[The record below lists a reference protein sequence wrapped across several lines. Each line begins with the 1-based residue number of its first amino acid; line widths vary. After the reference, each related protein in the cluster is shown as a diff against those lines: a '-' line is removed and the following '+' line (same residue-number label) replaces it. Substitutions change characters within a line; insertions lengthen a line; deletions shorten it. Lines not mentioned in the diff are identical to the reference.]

1 MWKTWAPELR
11 SQEMTPELRAAEMKT
26 RGDAMAQAMTDQLN
40 KLFDRAERANR
51 FLVAPSRPYKSAIL
65 RRMCRGDMQLLELV
79 PGIYA
84 RREYY
89 AKLSPKAREYQ
100 LIHSLSAKHPAWVF
114 CGISAAVLHGLYV
127 SYDDLLNGKRV
138 VVEVAGRRQP
148 FVHELV
154 QIRFRHLAP
163 SPFVQTHVNGIPVT
177 SVVDTVIECARS
189 LPFPQALAVMDSA
202 ILYYEIHS
210 ADVARKVDALGKRA
224 RGVCNARKVIR
235 YANGL
240 SENGGESIARGI
252 MIEEGFRVPELQVP
266 VFDQVSGE
274 EYRVDYYW
282 RLDDGSVIFG
292 EFDGG
297 EKFESKR
304 MRKGKSVAQVARA
317 ERIRESRLTLQGAKI
332 LRFTPEMLANR
343 AEFVRLLEAYGV
355 PRDGAG

>member
-1 MWKTWAPELR
+1 
-11 SQEMTPELRAAEMKT
+11 
-26 RGDAMAQAMTDQLN
+26 MAQKITDQLN
-40 KLFDRAERANR
+40 KLFNQAECENR
-51 FLVAPSRPYKSAIL
+51 FLVAPSVSCKRAIL
-65 RRMCRGDMQLLELV
+65 RRIASGQAWLLELA
-79 PGIYA
+79 PWIYA

-89 AKLSPKAREYQ
+89 ERLSPKAREYQ
-100 LIHSLSAKHPAWVF
+100 LIRSLSAKHPTWVF

-127 SYDDLLNGKRV
+127 SYGDLREDERV
-138 VVEVAGRRQP
+138 VVEVAGDRRLLKYK
-148 FVHELV
+148 LV

-202 ILYYEIHS
+202 LLYYDIHS

-235 YANGL
+235 YASGL
-240 SENGGESIARGI
+240 SENGGESIARSI

-297 EKFESKR
+297 EKFENER